1 MKVIISAIIGF
12 LFALLLFHLQ
22 EAQKK
27 RQNQKVLIKYLNRE
41 LKYNTVLINQ
51 WIKDIKHDIYFLRW
65 AKPIFTFTPQFNKF
79 RSLFINKAFDSGIIY
94 DLLSDRHIE
103 CITRMLTFFSVE
115 KQSFIKDFINRYKD
129 VEVVDEAGMPSIEF
143 IKIFL
148 NDHLEIVK
156 QKQGELNQ
164 IIPLIM
170 YNDNKLI
177 QLAKNYKEILSKKL
191 FNLRWLI

>member
-1 MKVIISAIIGF
+1 MKVIIPAIIGF
-12 LFALLLFHLQ
+12 LFAVLLFYLK

-27 RQNQKVLIKYLNRE
+27 RQNQKVLIKYLKRE
-41 LKYNTVLINQ
+41 LKYNTALINR

-103 CITRMLTFFSVE
+103 CIARMLTFFSVE
-115 KQSFIKDFINRYKD
+115 KQSSIKDFINRYKD
-129 VEVVDEAGMPSIEF
+129 VKVVDEYGMPGIEF
-143 IKIFL
+143 VKMFL

-156 QKQGELNQ
+156 QKQEELNQ
-164 IIPLIM
+164 TEVSPFLNIM
-170 YNDNKLI
+170 NQSYYHKTFITCGFKSHFGL
-177 QLAKNYKEILSKKL
+177 L
-191 FNLRWLI
+191 

>member
-1 MKVIISAIIGF
+1 MKEIIIGF
-12 LFALLLFHLQ
+12 LFAVLLFYLK

-27 RQNQKVLIKYLNRE
+27 RQNKKILIKYLNRE
-41 LKYNTVLINQ
+41 LKYNTALINQ

-103 CITRMLTFFSVE
+103 CIIRMLTFFSVE
-115 KQSFIKDFINRYKD
+115 KQSSIKDFINRYKD
-129 VEVVDEAGMPSIEF
+129 VEVVDEDGMPGIEF
-143 IKIFL
+143 IKMFL

-156 QKQGELNQ
+156 EKQEELNQ

-170 YNDNKLI
+170 YKDNKLI
-177 QLAKNYKEILSKKL
+177 QKAKNYKEILSKKY
-191 FNLRWLI
+191 LR

>member
-41 LKYNTVLINQ
+41 LKYNTALINQ

>member
-1 MKVIISAIIGF
+1 MKVIIPAIIGF
-12 LFALLLFHLQ
+12 LFAWLLFYLK
-22 EAQKK
+22 EARK
-27 RQNQKVLIKYLNRE
+27 QKVIIKYLNRE
-41 LKYNTVLINQ
+41 LKYNTALINQ

-103 CITRMLTFFSVE
+103 CIARMLTFFSVE
-115 KQSFIKDFINRYKD
+115 KQSSIKDFINRYKD
-129 VEVVDEAGMPSIEF
+129 VEVVDADGMPGIKF
-143 IKIFL
+143 IKMFL

-156 QKQGELNQ
+156 QKQEELNQ

-170 YNDNKLI
+170 YKDNKLI
-177 QLAKNYKEILSKKL
+177 QRAKNYKEILSKKY
-191 FNLRWLI
+191 LR

>member
-1 MKVIISAIIGF
+1 MKEIIIGF
-12 LFALLLFHLQ
+12 LFAVLLFYLK

-27 RQNQKVLIKYLNRE
+27 RQNKKVLIKYLNRE
-41 LKYNTVLINQ
+41 LKYNTALINQ

-103 CITRMLTFFSVE
+103 CIIRMLTFFSVE
-115 KQSFIKDFINRYKD
+115 KQSSIKDFINRYKD
-129 VEVVDEAGMPSIEF
+129 VEVVDEDGMSGIEF
-143 IKIFL
+143 IKMFL
-148 NDHLEIVK
+148 NDHLEIIKEK
-156 QKQGELNQ
+156 QEELNQ

-170 YNDNKLI
+170 YKDNKLT
-177 QLAKNYKEILSKKL
+177 QRAKNYKEILSKKL
-191 FNLRWLI
+191 FNLR

>member
-1 MKVIISAIIGF
+1 VKVIISAIIGF

-191 FNLRWLI
+191 LNLRWLI

>member
-12 LFALLLFHLQ
+12 SFALLLFYLQ

-41 LKYNTVLINQ
+41 LKYNNALINQ

-94 DLLSDRHIE
+94 DLLSDRHME
-103 CITRMLTFFSVE
+103 CITGMLTFFSVE
-115 KQSFIKDFINRYKD
+115 KRSSIKDVINRYKD
-129 VEVVDEAGMPSIEF
+129 VEVVDEDGMPGIEF
-143 IKIFL
+143 IKMFL

-156 QKQGELNQ
+156 QKQEELNQ
-164 IIPLIM
+164 IIPQIM
-170 YNDNKLI
+170 YKDNKLI
-177 QLAKNYKEILSKKL
+177 QRAINYKEILSKKL
-191 FNLRWLI
+191 FNLR